1 MLAYQNIAVPK
12 AMAII
17 TPMVMARNALS
28 MIAVEEEGKRWI
40 VYRVIVE
47 VDRPDVT
54 LDWENTEQAWIDPAG
69 IGCYDVVPIVAL
81 TARGLS

>member
-1 MLAYQNIAVPK
+1 M
-12 AMAII
+12 
-17 TPMVMARNALS
+17 
-28 MIAVEEEGKRWI
+28 
-40 VYRVIVE
+40 YRVIVE

-69 IGCYDVVPIVAL
+69 IDGYDVVPIVAL